1 MYGVLMH
8 NLYRNTLAF
17 TGQKPW
23 HKLGVQF
30 DQEFTSAEAIAAA
43 RLDYPVTKE
52 QLHRLRSD
60 LGLGM
65 TEPTDA
71 YATING
77 HTQDVLGIVGDGYEV
92 LQNSEAFDFFDILLQ
107 ESGGKLQ
114 TAGAIGKGEKVWMLA
129 KLPEIFYPLAGDG
142 VEKYL
147 LGSTSHDGTMKTEV
161 RMTSIR
167 VVCSN
172 TFNLAVNGSRG
183 VISIRHT
190 MNMRQKL
197 EMAAMVMLRYKE
209 HFDIVGDQFSKL
221 ASVRINDAWIDE
233 YLERTVGN
241 PCNVS
246 DGRGRTLMENKIKL
260 IEGRLSSGQGVDI
273 PGVTGTAWWVLN
285 AMVEHA
291 DYDMKAKGQNQD
303 ESRRT
308 SSILFGRAADFK
320 QHCYDSAM
328 AMVSR

>member
-1 MYGVLMH
+1 MH

-30 DQEFTSAEAIAAA
+30 DQEFTSAEAISAA
-43 RLDYPVTKE
+43 RLDYPVLKE

-60 LGLGM
+60 LGIGM

-77 HTQDVLGIVGDGYEV
+77 HTQDVLGIVGEGYEV

-114 TAGAIGKGEKVWMLA
+114 TAGAIGRGEKVWMLA

-161 RMTSIR
+161 RFTPIR
-167 VVCSN
+167 VVCQN

-197 EMAAMVMLRYKE
+197 EMVAMVILRYEE
-209 HFDIVGDQFSKL
+209 HFDIVGEQFSKL
-221 ASVRINDAWIDE
+221 ASVRIDDAWIDE

-260 IEGRLSSGQGVDI
+260 IQGRLHEGQGVDI

-291 DYDMKAKGQNQD
+291 DYDMKAKGQSID
-303 ESRRT
+303 ESKRT
-308 SSILFGRAADFK
+308 NSILFGTAAEFK
-320 QHCYDSAM
+320 QDAFDTAM

>member
-1 MYGVLMH
+1 M
-8 NLYRNTLAF
+8 
-17 TGQKPW
+17 
-23 HKLGVQF
+23 
-30 DQEFTSAEAIAAA
+30 
-43 RLDYPVTKE
+43 
-52 QLHRLRSD
+52 
-60 LGLGM
+60 
-65 TEPTDA
+65 
-71 YATING
+71 
-77 HTQDVLGIVGDGYEV
+77 
-92 LQNSEAFDFFDILLQ
+92 
-107 ESGGKLQ
+107 
-114 TAGAIGKGEKVWMLA
+114 
-129 KLPEIFYPLAGDG
+129 
-142 VEKYL
+142 
-147 LGSTSHDGTMKTEV
+147 
-161 RMTSIR
+161 
-167 VVCSN
+167 
-172 TFNLAVNGSRG
+172 
-183 VISIRHT
+183 
-190 MNMRQKL
+190 
-197 EMAAMVMLRYKE
+197 
-209 HFDIVGDQFSKL
+209 
-221 ASVRINDAWIDE
+221 RINDAWIDE